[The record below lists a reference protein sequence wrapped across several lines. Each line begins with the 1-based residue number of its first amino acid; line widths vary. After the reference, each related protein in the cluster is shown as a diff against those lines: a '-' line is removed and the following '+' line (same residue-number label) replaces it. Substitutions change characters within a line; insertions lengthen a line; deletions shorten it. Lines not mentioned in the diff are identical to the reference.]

1 MSNGKTKHKYH
12 VILKAIAE
20 GDDIQYLSHPSSSW
34 KPLSAKSFL
43 RTMVNGGLSTPEY
56 YRVKPKT
63 MNINGYEVP
72 EPVRTKLNEEDTYYI
87 PDVLGYAFYIS
98 DWWSDTDQDLKF
110 LNLGLIHLT
119 KEAAIQ
125 HAKALLSFTAKEDN

>member
-1 MSNGKTKHKYH
+1 
-12 VILKAIAE
+12 
-20 GDDIQYLSHPSSSW
+20 
-34 KPLSAKSFL
+34 
-43 RTMVNGGLSTPEY
+43 MVNGGLSNPEY

-87 PDVLGYAFYIS
+87 PDVLGYAFYIA

-125 HAKALLSFTAKEDN
+125 HAKALLIFTAKEDN